1 MSRKRMSR
9 KVPKRVEESDE
20 RWERRWR
27 ELGYDQQEREYYAQ
41 PPGGAAS
48 PPQSSHALNRYINT
62 GQAGVKLIVRG
73 FGETGVEGP
82 YAPLRSPRPIPRR
95 EE

>member
-20 RWERRWR
+20 KWERRWK
-27 ELGYDQQEREYYAQ
+27 ELGYDQQEREYYSRL
-41 PPGGAAS
+41 PGGLAS
-48 PPQSSHALNRYINT
+48 PPQSSHALNRYITT
-62 GQAGVKLIVRG
+62 GQAGVKLIVRSG
-73 FGETGVEGP
+73 GETGIEGP

-95 EE
+95 EG